1 MIKRLVL
8 VDGNSLIH
16 RAYHGYP
23 GLRTSSGELVN
34 AVFGFSSMFL
44 RMLEQLRP
52 NYVVVAWDVKG
63 KTFRHKMYKE
73 YKAGRP
79 ETDQELIDQIDR
91 TKEVVMCLNIP
102 QFGIEGYEADDIIGT
117 LAHQAFEKKEKD
129 EEREVI
135 IVTGD
140 RDALQLVR
148 GREIKVYM
156 PTRSKSAGNGSAMFD
171 EEAVKVRYDLSP
183 SQLIDLKGLMG
194 DPSDNIKGVKGVG
207 QVTGTKLIQQGKT
220 LDGVYEKLESIDV
233 SERIK
238 SLLRKEKEEAFRS
251 RELGMIECEV
261 PIDLEWDRCELSNY
275 DRKKV
280 EKLFKELEFRSLLSK
295 LPKDK
300 WERDM
305 EEVFA

>member
-1 MIKRLVL
+1 MTKKLVL

-44 RMLEQLRP
+44 RMLERLKP
-52 NYVVVAWDVKG
+52 NYVAVAWDVKG
-63 KTFRHKMYKE
+63 KTFRHKMYEE
-73 YKAGRP
+73 YKAGRAK
-79 ETDQELIDQIDR
+79 TDQELIDQIDR
-91 TKEVVMCLNIP
+91 TKEVVMSLNIP
-102 QFGIEGYEADDIIGT
+102 QFGVEGYEADDIIGT
-117 LAHQAFEKKEKD
+117 LAQQAFEEKEKGKK
-129 EEREVI
+129 EVI

-148 GREIKVYM
+148 GGEIKVYM
-156 PTRSKSAGNGSAMFD
+156 PIRSKSAGNGSAMFD
-171 EEAVKVRYDLSP
+171 EKAVRVKYGLSP

-194 DPSDNIKGVKGVG
+194 DSSDNIKGVRGIG
-207 QVTGTKLIQQGKT
+207 QVIGTRLLQQGSD
-220 LDGVYEKLESIDV
+220 LDGVYENLEKIEA

-251 RELGMIECEV
+251 RTLGMIECGV
-261 PIDLEWDRCELSNY
+261 PIDLEWDRCKLSDY
-275 DRKKV
+275 DRGKV
-280 EKLFKELEFRSLLSK
+280 EKLFEELEFRSLLSK

-300 WERDM
+300 WEKEV
-305 EEVFA
+305 EEVFV